1 MVALVWHV
9 AFARFF
15 GVPVNFV
22 AAALLGLAVWVIY
35 VADRLLDTARAH
47 EPEETVRHAFH
58 ARYRRG
64 FLMGILVAL
73 IVAVVLTIQLERRL
87 LIFGALMVGLSVV
100 YGWLVHR
107 RVVRVPKEV
116 LCGTVFSVGVL
127 APLFVVP
134 VPWVS
139 MGLFAAVCTSNCMV
153 ISSAEGEISER
164 CRLWIGLSILLLA
177 VASFFVGGLIQLAMA
192 GSFVGLLMLHVA
204 RLPKEATRVL
214 ADVVLLT
221 PLFIWPW
228 L

>member
-15 GVPVNFV
+15 GVSVDVV

-35 VADRLLDTARAH
+35 VADRLLDTAQVH

-64 FLMGILVAL
+64 FLVGILVAL
-73 IVAVVLTIQLERRL
+73 IVAAVLTIQLERRL
-87 LIFGALMVGLSVV
+87 LIFGALMVGVSVS
-100 YGWLVHR
+100 YGGLVHR

-116 LCGTVFSVGVL
+116 LCGAVFSVGVL

-139 MGLFAAVCTSNCMV
+139 MILFGAVCTANCMV
-153 ISSAEGEISER
+153 ISSAEGEIQEN
-164 CRLWIGLSILLLA
+164 CRRWIGLSILLLA
-177 VASFFVGGLIQLAMA
+177 IASFFVGALIQLAMA
-192 GSFVGLLMLHVA
+192 ASFVGLLVLHVV
-204 RLPKEATRVL
+204 RLPKETTRVL

-221 PLFIWPW
+221 PLLVWPW